1 MIEINMDKI
10 NKDSA
15 IIMLSSLIQNGRC
28 DRICIFESGEES
40 DRKPVTY
47 RKDVYEILKEIGI
60 PFHIL
65 GFKYIQDAVLI
76 VKKDPYK
83 MNKFTWIVYQEIADK
98 YESSPNRVER
108 AIRHAIEKAFTN
120 GNYEEINKYFGNSY
134 GKDKGKPTNKEFIA
148 MLIEL
153 IKEDIDEN

>member
-1 MIEINMDKI
+1 
-10 NKDSA
+10 
-15 IIMLSSLIQNGRC
+15 
-28 DRICIFESGEES
+28 
-40 DRKPVTY
+40 
-47 RKDVYEILKEIGI
+47 
-60 PFHIL
+60 
-65 GFKYIQDAVLI
+65 
-76 VKKDPYK
+76 

-134 GKDKGKPTNKEFIA
+134 GKDKDKPTNKEFIA

>member
-40 DRKPVTY
+40 DYKPVTY
-47 RKDVYEILKEIGI
+47 RKDVCEILKEIGI

-83 MNKFTWIVYQEIADK
+83 MNKFTWIVCQEIADK
-98 YESSPNRVER
+98 YESSPNSVER

-120 GNYEEINKYFGNSY
+120 GNYEEINKYFGNAY